1 MKNIK
6 RFFTIV
12 SLIVLP
18 LAFVMITQ
26 NRVDHNTLRIQG
38 FYQEDKDSIDAVF
51 IGSSEVFTGYSPA
64 YAYGKCGF
72 TSYNISVESNRLE
85 FFESQIK
92 EALNYQDPK
101 LIVIEISDSVI
112 EWDESDKASFIATLR
127 KYTDS
132 MPVSQNKIETV
143 NTFADDEKL
152 SFYLPFIMYHG
163 QLSNI
168 GGTQTSVSQALR
180 GTTYLKGAISTNHK
194 QDFQELI
201 DIKDD
206 VSGETISAKLQERL
220 ERLLSFCKTL
230 DCEVLFTAF
239 PRRITDS
246 SSYLKYRQRNTV
258 GKIIQDNG
266 FDFIS
271 FEQLSDEMRI
281 DPLSDYYDNDHL
293 NAFGQ
298 MKFTE
303 YCGNVIKDKYNLLP
317 QEQLCSNNE
326 KWEKAYQYIN
336 LFYEYNKIHEND
348 PEEWWY
354 EKPELIRELEE
365 LENNSMDYKID
376 NT

>member
-1 MKNIK
+1 MKYIK

-12 SLIVLP
+12 SLIVIP
-18 LAFVMITQ
+18 LAFVMTTQ

-38 FYQEDKDSIDAVF
+38 FYQEDRDSIDVVF

-64 YAYGKCGF
+64 YAYGKFGF
-72 TSYNISVESNRLE
+72 TSYNISVEANRLE
-85 FFESQIK
+85 LFESQIK
-92 EALNYQDPK
+92 EALNYQNPK

-112 EWDESDKASFIATLR
+112 DWDESDKAGFIATLR

-132 MPVSQNKIETV
+132 MPVSPNKIETV
-143 NTFADDEKL
+143 NTFAGDEKL
-152 SFYLPFIMYHG
+152 SFYLPFILYHG
-163 QLSNI
+163 QISNI
-168 GGTQTSVSQALR
+168 GGTGTRVSQALR

-194 QDFQELI
+194 QVFQELI

-206 VSGETISAKLQERL
+206 VSEETIPVKLQERL

-239 PRRITDS
+239 PRRITDGNS
-246 SSYLKYRQRNTV
+246 CVRYKQRNTA

-271 FEQLSDEMRI
+271 FERLSDEMRI
-281 DPLSDYYDNDHL
+281 DPISDYYDNDHL

-303 YCGNVIKDKYNLLP
+303 YCGNVIKDKYDLIP
-317 QEQLCSNNE
+317 KKQLRSNSE

-348 PEEWWY
+348 LEEWWY
-354 EKPELIRELEE
+354 EKPTLIRELEA
-365 LENNSMDYKID
+365 LEKDFEDYYS
-376 NT
+376 

>member
-1 MKNIK
+1 MKYIK

-12 SLIVLP
+12 SLIVIP
-18 LAFVMITQ
+18 LAFVMTTQ

-38 FYQEDKDSIDAVF
+38 FYQEDRDSIDVVF

-64 YAYGKCGF
+64 YAYGKFGF
-72 TSYNISVESNRLE
+72 TSYNISVEANRLE
-85 FFESQIK
+85 LFESQIK
-92 EALNYQDPK
+92 EALNYQNPK

-112 EWDESDKASFIATLR
+112 DWDESDKAGFIATLR

-132 MPVSQNKIETV
+132 MPVSPNKIETV
-143 NTFADDEKL
+143 NTFAGDEKL
-152 SFYLPFIMYHG
+152 SFYLPFILYHG
-163 QLSNI
+163 QISNI
-168 GGTQTSVSQALR
+168 GGTGTRVSQALR

-194 QDFQELI
+194 QVFQELI

-206 VSGETISAKLQERL
+206 VREETIPVKLQERL

-239 PRRITDS
+239 PRRITDGNS
-246 SSYLKYRQRNTV
+246 CVRYKQRNTA

-271 FEQLSDEMRI
+271 FERLSDEMRI
-281 DPLSDYYDNDHL
+281 DPISDYYDNDHL

-303 YCGNVIKDKYNLLP
+303 YCGNVIKDKYDLIP
-317 QEQLCSNNE
+317 KKQLRSNSE

-348 PEEWWY
+348 LEEWWY
-354 EKPELIRELEE
+354 EKPTLIRELEA
-365 LENNSMDYKID
+365 LEKDFEDYYS
-376 NT
+376 